1 MPQGNGRII
10 LVVDDSEA
18 IRNITKSVLEANGYK
33 VLLAADGKDAIRVF
47 TEHSNEIALVL
58 TDMVMPEM
66 DGVSAV
72 SAIREIRS
80 DIKAIAITAYVD
92 SAQYVDLLGE
102 VDAIIRKPYEIEM
115 LLSTIDRMLTE
126 SP

>member
-1 MPQGNGRII
+1 M
-10 LVVDDSEA
+10 DDSEA